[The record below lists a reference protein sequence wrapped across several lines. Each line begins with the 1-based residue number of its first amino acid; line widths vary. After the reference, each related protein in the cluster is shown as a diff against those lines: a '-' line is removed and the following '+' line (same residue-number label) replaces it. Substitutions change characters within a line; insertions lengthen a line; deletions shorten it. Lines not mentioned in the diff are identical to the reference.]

1 MTERPVRGVCVDL
14 DDTLFPQQEWLDGAW
29 LAVADRAAT
38 LGLDGAALHSVV
50 VRIAAEGSDRGG
62 IIDRALV
69 ALGVQPGP
77 YVASLVS
84 AFSGHAPDHLTPYPA
99 VLTALDHLQT
109 MVPVVLITDGNP
121 RIQRAKIA
129 ALRLESR
136 LDHVVISDEIGGRAA
151 RKPNAAPFLRALQL
165 LGMPPVDVVHVG
177 DRPAKDVAGAQAV
190 GMRCLRVRTG
200 EYADTPDPAGLVPW
214 QATDSFPAAV
224 ELLLPLLEMPGP
236 VSREHGE
243 AISRL

>member
-1 MTERPVRGVCVDL
+1 MTDRPVRGVCVDL
-14 DDTLFPQQEWLDGAW
+14 DDTLFSQQEWLDGAW

-38 LGLDGAALHSVV
+38 LGLDGAALHAVV

-69 ALGVQPGP
+69 AIGVQPGP

-84 AFSGHAPDHLTPYPA
+84 AFTGHAPDHLTPYPA

-129 ALRLESR
+129 ALRLERR
-136 LDHVVISDEIGGRAA
+136 LDHVVISDEIGGRAV
-151 RKPNAAPFLRALQL
+151 RKPHAAPFL
-165 LGMPPVDVVHVG
+165 GMPPADVVHVG

-190 GMRCLRVRTG
+190 GIRCLRVRTG

-214 QATDSFPAAV
+214 KATDSFLAAV

-236 VSREHGE
+236 VSREHPGVT
-243 AISRL
+243 SRL